1 MRRILASDFGI
12 WPVGSDVAR
21 PSDEM
26 VASQEHWSRLANYV
40 LLYDQIIVPTGNLQ
54 VLPVL
59 RLMLGEGVFDELV
72 RNHTIVLA
80 RFDHWFGYA
89 GNGEG
94 IVFFQIEPG
103 PNRTNA
109 PNLAL
114 AFYKP
119 LDEAVDDA
127 LSTTTPLAGPKRKSE
142 LTELLLENVIEVPL
156 NNISNEVRDE
166 TYKDILGSPY
176 LRALMTLRN
185 AGRSMNALRGIGA
198 NQLTYCHANYFPEPG
213 DPLGP
218 GKSPEIN
225 AVLRVA
231 FENLILGL
239 GGYLAATEICGD
251 DSTLS
256 LLKAKGQRFGF
267 PLEGNAAFTK
277 IQEVSGVPDIGAAFA
292 AKQLKAAQ
300 LLALRESKHAQALR
314 DWFADG
320 QPNDSSEDTL
330 RRYVESI
337 GKPTWLD
344 ALPMKLIRIATTIGL
359 GVVQPVAGGLASA
372 ADTFLLS
379 KWFPRKSPSLF
390 LRQARHIL
398 ADQSA
403 VPKPVMRGRS
413 RNSPCPCGSGKKF
426 KKCCGRL

>member
-12 WPVGSDVAR
+12 WPIDADVGR
-21 PSDEM
+21 PSDAM
-26 VASQEHWSRLANYV
+26 VASPDYWSRLANYV

-72 RNHTIVLA
+72 RSRAIVLA
-80 RFDHWFGYA
+80 RFDQWFGYA
-89 GNGEG
+89 GDGAG
-94 IVFFQIEPG
+94 IVFFQIK
-103 PNRTNA
+103 PNPDRANT
-109 PNLAL
+109 PNLAY
-114 AFYKP
+114 AFFKP
-119 LDEAVDDA
+119 IDEAIDDA
-127 LSTTTPLAGPKRKSE
+127 LSMTTPIADPKRKSE
-142 LTELLLENVIEVPL
+142 LTELLSENVIEVPL
-156 NNISNEVRDE
+156 NKISDEVRDE

-176 LRALMTLRN
+176 LRDLMALRN

-198 NQLTYCHANYFPEPG
+198 NQLTYCHPNYHPGQVDPPEPG
-213 DPLGP
+213 V
-218 GKSPEIN
+218 SPEIG

-231 FENLILGL
+231 FENFLLGL
-239 GGYLAATEICGD
+239 GGYLEATEITGD

-256 LLKAKGQRFGF
+256 LLKAKGQRFGL

-292 AKQLKAAQ
+292 ARQLQAAQ
-300 LLALRESKHAQALR
+300 LLALRHSKHAQALR

-320 QPNDSSEDTL
+320 QPDDSAQDTL

-344 ALPMKLIRIATTIGL
+344 ALPMKLIRIATTTGL
-359 GVVQPVAGGLASA
+359 GVVEPVTGGLASA
-372 ADTFLLS
+372 ADTFLDR
-379 KWFPRKSPSLF
+379 WFPRKSPRLF
-390 LRQARHIL
+390 LRQARSIL

-403 VPKPVMRGRS
+403 VPKPLMRGRS

-426 KKCCGRL
+426 KKCCGR

>member
-12 WPVGSDVAR
+12 WPIEPDVGS
-21 PSDEM
+21 PSDAM
-26 VASQEHWSRLANYV
+26 VASRDYWSRLANYV

-72 RNHTIVLA
+72 RNRVIVLA
-80 RFDHWFGYA
+80 RFDQWFGYA
-89 GNGEG
+89 GDGAG
-94 IVFFQIEPG
+94 IVFFQIEPS
-103 PNRTNA
+103 PDRANA
-109 PNLAL
+109 PNLGY
-114 AFYKP
+114 AFFKP
-119 LDEAVDDA
+119 IDEAIDIA
-127 LSTTTPLAGPKRKSE
+127 LSTTTPFADPKRKSE
-142 LTELLLENVIEVPL
+142 LTELLSENVVEIPL
-156 NNISNEVRDE
+156 NKISDEVRDE

-176 LRALMTLRN
+176 LRDLMALRN

-198 NQLTYCHANYFPEPG
+198 NQLTYCHPNYRLGSLDHPRPG
-213 DPLGP
+213 E
-218 GKSPEIN
+218 SPEIS

-231 FENLILGL
+231 FENFILGL
-239 GGYLAATEICGD
+239 GGYLKATEITGD

-256 LLKAKGQRFGF
+256 LLKAKGQRFGL

-292 AKQLKAAQ
+292 AKQLQAAQ
-300 LLALRESKHAQALR
+300 LLALRQSKHAQALR

-320 QPNDSSEDTL
+320 QPSDSAQDTL
-330 RRYVESI
+330 RRYVEALD
-337 GKPTWLD
+337 KPSWLD
-344 ALPMKLIRIATTIGL
+344 ALPTKLIRIGTTTVL
-359 GVVQPVAGGLASA
+359 GVVEPAAGVLASA

-379 KWFPRKSPSLF
+379 KWFPRKSPRLF
-390 LRQARHIL
+390 LREAQRML

-403 VPKPVMRGRS
+403 VPKPLMRGRS

-426 KKCCGRL
+426 KKCCGR

>member
-12 WPVGSDVAR
+12 WPVSSDIAR

-40 LLYDQIIVPTGNLQ
+40 LLYDQIIVPTGDLQ

-72 RNHTIVLA
+72 RNRAIVLA

-89 GNGEG
+89 GNGVG
-94 IVFFQIEPG
+94 IVFFQIKRNPD
-103 PNRTNA
+103 RANA
-109 PNLAL
+109 PNLGY
-114 AFYKP
+114 AFFKP
-119 LDEAVDDA
+119 IDEAIDDA
-127 LSTTTPLAGPKRKSE
+127 LSTTTPLADPKRKSE
-142 LTELLLENVIEVPL
+142 LTELLSENVIEVPL
-156 NNISNEVRDE
+156 NKISNEVRDE

-176 LRALMTLRN
+176 LRALMALRN
-185 AGRSMNALRGIGA
+185 AGRSMNALRGLGA
-198 NQLTYCHANYFPEPG
+198 NQLTYYHPNYPPEAG
-213 DPLGP
+213 DPAGP
-218 GKSPEIN
+218 GESPEIN

-231 FENLILGL
+231 FENFILGL
-239 GGYLAATEICGD
+239 GGYLEATEISGD

-267 PLEGNAAFTK
+267 ALEGNAAFTK
-277 IQEVSGVPDIGAAFA
+277 ILEVSGVPDIGAAFA
-292 AKQLKAAQ
+292 AKQLQPAQ
-300 LLALRESKHAQALR
+300 LLALRHSKPAQALR

-320 QPNDSSEDTL
+320 QPSDSAQDTL

-344 ALPMKLIRIATTIGL
+344 ALPMKLIRIATTTGL
-359 GVVQPVAGGLASA
+359 GVVAPVAGGVASA

-390 LRQARHIL
+390 LRRARRIL

-413 RNSPCPCGSGKKF
+413 RNSPCPCGSGRKF
-426 KKCCGRL
+426 KKCCAR